1 MAKMRAAA
9 TARRRTALALAAL
22 SLSGALALTGCGGPD
37 GMGGASKSADLSDGA
52 RREAAPGAVAPGADG
67 KAGTGGAAS
76 GAAAKGPKSPVV
88 RPQIIRTAQ
97 LSVQVKDAARAL
109 ASARAATVAAGGYVG
124 NETTRRDEY
133 GDGGSALVSEVTL
146 RVPAERFDGVL
157 GSLEGGGRLLSR
169 KVSAQDVTQQVVDVE
184 SRVKSQQASVAR
196 VRAMMDRAGELS
208 DVVMLEGELSRRQ
221 AELESLLA
229 QRDALKDQTSLA
241 TITLELTEPQARHAG
256 GEEDE
261 PGFLDALSGGW
272 DAFLAVLRWIAL
284 VLGAALPFLLAAG
297 VVALAVTAVRR
308 TARRV
313 RPAAPDGP
321 TALPGS
327 AAGPGGAVA
336 ADVPAARAAA
346 DGAPEVTDPARPG
359 QD

>member
-22 SLSGALALTGCGGPD
+22 SLSGALALTGCGAGD

-52 RREAAPGAVAPGADG
+52 RREAAPGAVAPGADEKG
-67 KAGTGGAAS
+67 GTGSAGSAAS
-76 GAAAKGPKSPVV
+76 KGPKAPAV

-97 LSVQVKDAARAL
+97 LSVQVKDAAGAL

-124 NETTRRDEY
+124 NETTRRDVS

-146 RVPAERFDGVL
+146 RVPAEQFDGL
-157 GSLEGGGRLLSR
+157 LASLEGGGKLLSR

-256 GEEDE
+256 GDEDE

-284 VLGAALPFLLAAG
+284 VLGAALPEAAAG
-297 VVALAVTAVRR
+297 AGGGS
-308 TARRV
+308 
-313 RPAAPDGP
+313 DG
-321 TALPGS
+321 TVK
-327 AAGPGGAVA
+327 AG
-336 ADVPAARAAA
+336 VPAARAAA